1 MTDACRSNRAW
12 RCVVVHYL
20 HSTALGV
27 LRPNNSMSRSTTLGA
42 AGGRSRQS
50 RSGICLQ
57 RAGLAWEQRRPYIT
71 NLLKQGDIMR
81 ENLMR
86 VYAHLPERGRRDI
99 EFQMDSPRHKCLL
112 LELEQVIRE
121 MDEYGV
127 GCRDSLQVLKKE
139 AWK

>member
-1 MTDACRSNRAW
+1 
-12 RCVVVHYL
+12 
-20 HSTALGV
+20 
-27 LRPNNSMSRSTTLGA
+27 MSRSTTLGA

-86 VYAHLPERGRRDI
+86 VYAHLPERVRRDI

-112 LELEQVIRE
+112 LELEQVMRE
-121 MDEYGV
+121 MDEFGV

-139 AWK
+139 AWKMRKGRGVSRTRSAQTARPASPPDS